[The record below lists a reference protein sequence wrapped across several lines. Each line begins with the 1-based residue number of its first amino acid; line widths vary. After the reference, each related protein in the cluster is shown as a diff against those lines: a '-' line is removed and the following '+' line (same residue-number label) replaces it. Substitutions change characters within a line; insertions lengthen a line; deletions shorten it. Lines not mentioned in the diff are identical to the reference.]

1 MITKQAILECT
12 RCGKIF
18 IGWERD
24 VPPKGGPTCLKCQ
37 TRQAWNVLS
46 STVEA
51 GKARIAG
58 GTRKPA
64 RKPAAR
70 KVARKKVAKRAVAS
84 AARTRPARPRA

>member
-24 VPPKGGPTCLKCQ
+24 APPKGGPTCLKCQ

-51 GKARIAG
+51 GKGRGAG
-58 GTRKPA
+58 AARKPA

-70 KVARKKVAKRAVAS
+70 KVARKKVARRPAAS
-84 AARTRPARPRA
+84 AARTRRRA